1 MLGEQGIICNKC
13 VGGKTEKLWT
23 LDYKNTGDYKKVWD
37 FIDRFEKD
45 TDLKFS
51 GDRSFWED
59 FLVGLCKCGLMQR
72 IALKFGKYK
81 NL

>member
-1 MLGEQGIICNKC
+1 M
-13 VGGKTEKLWT
+13 
-23 LDYKNTGDYKKVWD
+23 
-37 FIDRFEKD
+37 
-45 TDLKFS
+45 KFS

-81 NL
+81 NLYKSNDFVDKIVRFVYNIIEKRGFSF